1 MQEWIA
7 GPWGPLLIFVL
18 RLTDVSMATVRTLL
32 IHRGRS
38 WVPLI
43 GFFEMCV
50 WVVAVGATVANLT
63 SVAHLLAFAGGF
75 AAGNWLGIRIE
86 ERMALGLA
94 ILRVFVREAGDEVAA
109 FLRAAGFGVTVTEGR
124 GKDGPVYILHLA
136 LLRREVPRATA
147 LLEEEVPGAFVVVEE
162 PRTVQHGFMGA
173 NRRRALRGA

>member
-1 MQEWIA
+1 VTEWIA
-7 GPWGPLLIFVL
+7 GPWGPILIFFL

-32 IHRGRS
+32 IHRGRA
-38 WVPLI
+38 WVPVI

-50 WVVAVGATVANLT
+50 WVVAVGATVTNLT

-94 ILRVFVREAGDEVAA
+94 ILRVFVKEAGNEVAS
-109 FLRAAGFGVTVTEGR
+109 FLRAAGFGVTVTEGQ

-136 LLRREVPRATA
+136 IFRREVPRVTE
-147 LLEEEVPGAFVVVEE
+147 LLEVECPDAFVVVEE
-162 PRTVQHGFMGA
+162 PRTVQRGFMGA
-173 NRRRALRGA
+173 NRRRALRRA